1 VLSMVVQPSLGF
13 SLSLERALASLVVVL
28 ITLLS
33 HASNYQVD
41 LEENLYKVPEKI
53 HYPILA

>member
-13 SLSLERALASLVVVL
+13 SPSLERALASSVVVL
-28 ITLLS
+28 ITSLS

-41 LEENLYKVPEKI
+41 LEENLYKVPEKFTI
-53 HYPILA
+53 PY